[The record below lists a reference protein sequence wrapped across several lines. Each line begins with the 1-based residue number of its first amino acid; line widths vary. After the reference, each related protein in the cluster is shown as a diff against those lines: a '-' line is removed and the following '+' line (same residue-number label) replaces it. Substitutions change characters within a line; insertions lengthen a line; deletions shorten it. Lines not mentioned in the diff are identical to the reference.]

1 MPATVDPFSHFFK
14 IYHVRAIQTDSVQ
27 ELVIFDFRKE
37 EEKRESNNCPLLIM
51 AYMTT
56 QVND

>member
-1 MPATVDPFSHFFK
+1 MPQLTHLATSSK
-14 IYHVRAIQTDSVQ
+14 IYHVRAIQADSVQ

-37 EEKRESNNCPLLIM
+37 EEKGESNNCHLLIM